1 MILVHHRGV
10 TFLKQ
15 VQLIANIMLLSQLIL
30 KLNEI
35 APPENG
41 LRDDLYGLQYGNEL
55 NDPSLHTII
64 ICLDPTK
71 TVIKEAIKMKARLII
86 AHHGLTHRPVL
97 YFNDLLVD
105 RLTMLASNQIML
117 FVMHT
122 AWDAAPEGISETY
135 AKVAGLNLD
144 GNYYFQDGG
153 KRKPIGRIG
162 RPFREGMTLQ
172 QIGENLKRHLGLERV
187 RILGDFNHEV
197 KKAAVV
203 GGKGL
208 RSEEIPEIMM
218 DGCDTFI
225 TGEVNL
231 PEMIAARELGLN
243 IIETSHYKSE
253 KIGMENLQR
262 ILATKFPRDEF
273 IFIESEEPMK
283 IL

>member
-1 MILVHHRGV
+1 MISWGV

-15 VQLIANIMLLSQLIL
+15 ARLIANIMLLSQLIQKL
-30 KLNEI
+30 KEI

-41 LRDDLYGLQYGNEL
+41 FKDDIYGLQYGNEI
-55 NDPSLHTII
+55 NDCSLHTVVV
-64 ICLDPTK
+64 CLDPTK
-71 TVIKEAIKMKARLII
+71 AVIKEAIKLKARMII
-86 AHHGLTHRPVL
+86 SHHGLTHQKIL
-97 YFNDLLVD
+97 YFKDLLVD
-105 RLTMLASNQIML
+105 RLSLLSTNQIAL

-122 AWDAAPEGISETY
+122 AWDAAPEGISETF
-135 AKVAGLNLD
+135 AKVAGLTIE
-144 GNYYFQDGG
+144 GNYYFEDGG

-162 RPFREGMTLQ
+162 RPFRDGMTIQ
-172 QIGENLKRHLGLERV
+172 QIGENLKRHLCLERV
-187 RILGDFNHEV
+187 RILGDFNHIV

-208 RSEEIPEIMM
+208 KPEEIPDIIQA
-218 DGCDTFI
+218 GCDTFI

-253 KIGMENLQR
+253 KIGMESLQR
-262 ILATKFPRDEF
+262 ILTTKFPRNEF
-273 IFIESEEPMK
+273 IFLESEEPMK